1 MTEQPISDA
10 PPGKSPVDAVRGAQE
25 LHLADSVAAAV
36 LLVPGVSRLHPGMF
50 GEVATYLPHRRVIG
64 VQIRDDITAIHV
76 VLDWGY
82 DIADATDRIR
92 SATAPLVGTPVDI
105 TVQDLAEPT
114 DSI

>member
-1 MTEQPISDA
+1 M
-10 PPGKSPVDAVRGAQE
+10 
-25 LHLADSVAAAV
+25 AAAV

-50 GEVATYLPHRRVIG
+50 GEVATYLPGRRVIG
-64 VQIRDDITAIHV
+64 VQIRDDVTAIHV
-76 VLDWGY
+76 VLDWGH

-92 SATAPLVGTPVDI
+92 SAAAPLVGTPVDI

>member
-1 MTEQPISDA
+1 MTEQPFYGA
-10 PPGKSPVDAVRGAQE
+10 PPGKAPGDAVREAQE

-36 LLVPGVSRLHPGMF
+36 MLVPGVSRLHPGMF
-50 GEVATYLPHRRVIG
+50 GEVATYLPGRRVIG
-64 VQIRDDITAIHV
+64 VQIRDDVTAIHV

-82 DIADATDRIR
+82 DIAEATDRIR
-92 SATAPLVGTPVDI
+92 DGAAPLVGTPVDI